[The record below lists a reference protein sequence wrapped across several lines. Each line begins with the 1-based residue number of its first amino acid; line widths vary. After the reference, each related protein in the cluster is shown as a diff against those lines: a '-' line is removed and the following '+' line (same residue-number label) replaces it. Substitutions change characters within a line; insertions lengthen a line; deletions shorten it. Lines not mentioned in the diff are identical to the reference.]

1 MSTVFAHV
9 RRAALVALAGGA
21 ANAANVIVTVVIAR
35 LLSPRGYGALA
46 VLVGLFFV
54 LLMPGSAL
62 VVAVV
67 RRVTAWEHHGH
78 GAQVGAWAAA
88 IRRRLSLA
96 VVVLAVG
103 GILLR
108 GPLGRVLGLPGPQ
121 GVAEVVLA
129 GSGWLLL
136 CVDRGLLQA
145 RQAYGALARNLH
157 G

>member
-88 IRRRLSLA
+88 TSRTAATRQTGTSSSLPPDLPRRIAWSGGNRRRRTLRRFRKA
-96 VVVLAVG
+96 AVG
-103 GILLR
+103 SFWIFIR
-108 GPLGRVLGLPGPQ
+108 PRI
-121 GVAEVVLA
+121 
-129 GSGWLLL
+129 
-136 CVDRGLLQA
+136 
-145 RQAYGALARNLH
+145 
-157 G
+157 